1 MPRARVSAE
10 NQALA
15 LDFALMV
22 TTSEGATTANFVAR
36 HGPYSVFSVLKT
48 VAPGVIRTDS
58 PTSNRKGIT
67 EPECLRVLADS
78 GLFRRFRDRKAVKMD
93 ADPTGAG
100 MCMFRGIRWR
110 DPADSA
116 DSAVMRRECRRLAKK
131 HPSFASTSFKALA
144 ATLKRI
150 IPDWEAHLWQL
161 HGTCSEPGLGSR
173 EAHKAP
179 GVLTEADGANDTLRT
194 SVSAR
199 RRKRGL
205 WNVCATPRAKRQ
217 KGADAACEVAWP
229 QQHRAAGKKGPTG
242 GKPLPTTLPRM
253 FWLPAPPLICPAPHF
268 FSCYWQVSGPAPGGG
283 IGTISTSQIP
293 TGKMPPAVMQPPEHT
308 TLLQPRAEA
317 ISEGPGGVPQA
328 GATGIFREPAI
339 SPCFALSAHPSPDKS
354 AVQTTN
360 LRKPDAPLSSFC
372 ARLTEAEA
380 ARESD
385 SNLIVRK
392 IDDHDD
398 ETEDDDRLWEMS
410 PVDSA
415 HVW

>member
-22 TTSEGATTANFVAR
+22 TTSEGATTASFVAR

-253 FWLPAPPLICPAPHF
+253 FWLPASPLICPAPHF

-283 IGTISTSQIP
+283 IGTISTSQIA
-293 TGKMPPAVMQPPEHT
+293 TGKMPPRGDAATRAYYIAATKGRGYIRGARGRPAGRSHGNLQGTCHI
-308 TLLQPRAEA
+308 TLLRSLRPSVARQVRRADHKSPEA
-317 ISEGPGGVPQA
+317 GCSIVLFLRPPHRGRSS
-328 GATGIFREPAI
+328 TGERQQLDCRQNRR
-339 SPCFALSAHPSPDKS
+339 S
-354 AVQTTN
+354 
-360 LRKPDAPLSSFC
+360 
-372 ARLTEAEA
+372 
-380 ARESD
+380 
-385 SNLIVRK
+385 
-392 IDDHDD
+392 
-398 ETEDDDRLWEMS
+398 
-410 PVDSA
+410 
-415 HVW
+415 